1 MLLVKNAEIYAPE
14 YLGKK
19 DLLICG
25 GKIEC
30 IQDSIR
36 ELPVE
41 CEVLD
46 AEGKILT
53 PGFLDQ
59 HVHITGGGGEGSFH
73 TRTPE
78 LQMSELVENGITT
91 VVGLLGTD
99 GITRSVDNLYAKTRV
114 LCEEGVSAYMLTGAY
129 GYPSTTITD
138 SVQKD
143 IVFIEEIIGCKLALS
158 DHRSSHVTSEE
169 LMNLASDVRVAGMLS
184 KKAGIL
190 TLHLGDEK
198 QGLQMVMDILD
209 QTDIPIKT
217 FQPTHVN
224 RNPALLQQ
232 AIAFAKRGGT
242 IDITCDSTEGVY
254 QALMKIKEE
263 GVCMDQVTLS
273 SDGQGSWSKYDAQ
286 GNLLQIGVSDV
297 DTIYKQIVYLVKQ
310 KNWSMEDALAL
321 GCRNVAKALEL
332 YPKKGVIQKGSDA
345 DLLLWDKDLNLDTV
359 IAQGNILMKNG
370 KLLTKEMF

>member
-1 MLLVKNAEIYAPE
+1 MLQIKNAHVYAPQDK
-14 YLGKK
+14 GIQ
-19 DLLICG
+19 DVWIAG
-25 GKIEC
+25 GKIEAVSKTLPIINGIDC
-30 IQDSIR
+30 I
-36 ELPVE
+36 
-41 CEVLD
+41 D
-46 AEGKILT
+46 ATGKILT
-53 PGFLDQ
+53 PGLIDR
-59 HVHITGGGGEGSFH
+59 HVHITGGGGEGGFCTQAPAVTASRLIH
-73 TRTPE
+73 GG
-78 LQMSELVENGITT
+78 LTT
-91 VVGLLGTD
+91 VIGLLGTD
-99 GITRSVDNLYAKTRV
+99 GITRSVQNLVAKAKGLKDQGISV
-114 LCEEGVSAYMLTGAY
+114 YCMTGAY

-158 DHRSSHVTSEE
+158 DHRSSHVTSEK
-169 LMNLASDVRVAGMLS
+169 LMHLASDVRVAGMLS

-224 RNPALLQQ
+224 RNLALLQQ
-232 AIAFAKRGGT
+232 AIGFAKRGGT

-273 SDGQGSWSKYDAQ
+273 SDGQGSWSKYDAR

-332 YPKKGVIQKGSDA
+332 YPQKGVIQKGSDA

>member
-1 MLLVKNAEIYAPE
+1 MLQIKNAHVYAPQDK
-14 YLGKK
+14 GIQ
-19 DLLICG
+19 DVWIAG
-25 GKIEC
+25 GKIEAVSKTLPIINGIDC
-30 IQDSIR
+30 I
-36 ELPVE
+36 
-41 CEVLD
+41 D
-46 AEGKILT
+46 ATGKILT
-53 PGFLDQ
+53 PGLIDR
-59 HVHITGGGGEGSFH
+59 HVHITGGGGEGGFCTQAPAVTASRLIH
-73 TRTPE
+73 GG
-78 LQMSELVENGITT
+78 LTT

-99 GITRSVDNLYAKTRV
+99 GITRSVENLVAKAKA
-114 LCEEGVSAYMLTGAY
+114 LKEQGISAYCMTGAY
-129 GYPSTTITD
+129 GYPSPTITD

-143 IVFIEEIIGCKLALS
+143 IVFVEEIIGCKLALS

-169 LMNLASDVRVAGMLS
+169 LMHLASDVRVAGMLS

>member
-1 MLLVKNAEIYAPE
+1 MLQIKNAQVYAPQDK
-14 YLGKK
+14 GIQ
-19 DLLICG
+19 DVWIAG
-25 GKIEC
+25 GKIEAVSKTLPIIEGIDC
-30 IQDSIR
+30 I
-36 ELPVE
+36 
-41 CEVLD
+41 D
-46 AEGKILT
+46 ATGKILT
-53 PGFLDQ
+53 PGLIDR
-59 HVHITGGGGEGSFH
+59 HVHITGGGGEGGFCTQAPAVTASRLIH
-73 TRTPE
+73 GG
-78 LQMSELVENGITT
+78 LTT

-99 GITRSVDNLYAKTRV
+99 GITRSVENLVAKAKALKEQGISV
-114 LCEEGVSAYMLTGAY
+114 YCMTGAY

-143 IVFIEEIIGCKLALS
+143 IVFVEEIIGCKLALS

-297 DTIYKQIVYLVKQ
+297 DTIYKQIIYLVEQ

>member
-1 MLLVKNAEIYAPE
+1 MLQIKNAHVYAPQDK
-14 YLGKK
+14 GIQ
-19 DLLICG
+19 DVWIAG
-25 GKIEC
+25 GKIEVVSKTLPIIDGIDC
-30 IQDSIR
+30 I
-36 ELPVE
+36 
-41 CEVLD
+41 D
-46 AEGKILT
+46 ATGKILT
-53 PGFLDQ
+53 PGLIDR
-59 HVHITGGGGEGSFH
+59 HVHITGGGGEGGFCTQAPAVTASRLIH
-73 TRTPE
+73 GG
-78 LQMSELVENGITT
+78 LTT

-99 GITRSVDNLYAKTRV
+99 GITRSVENLVAKAKGLKDQGISV
-114 LCEEGVSAYMLTGAY
+114 YCMTGAY
-129 GYPSTTITD
+129 GYPSITITD

-158 DHRSSHVTSEE
+158 DHRSSHVTFEE
-169 LMNLASDVRVAGMLS
+169 LMHLASDVRVAGMLS

-332 YPKKGVIQKGSDA
+332 YPQKGVIQKGSDA

-359 IAQGNILMKNG
+359 IAQGNILMKDG

>member
-1 MLLVKNAEIYAPE
+1 MLQIKNAHVYAPQDK
-14 YLGKK
+14 GIQ
-19 DLLICG
+19 DVWIAG
-25 GKIEC
+25 GKIEAVSKTLPIINGIDC
-30 IQDSIR
+30 I
-36 ELPVE
+36 
-41 CEVLD
+41 D
-46 AEGKILT
+46 ATGKILT
-53 PGFLDQ
+53 PGLIDR
-59 HVHITGGGGEGSFH
+59 HVHITGGGGEGGFCTQAPAVTASRLIH
-73 TRTPE
+73 GG
-78 LQMSELVENGITT
+78 LTT

-99 GITRSVDNLYAKTRV
+99 GITRNVENLVAKAKALKEQGISVY
-114 LCEEGVSAYMLTGAY
+114 CMTGAY
-129 GYPSTTITD
+129 GYPSITITD

-143 IVFIEEIIGCKLALS
+143 IVFVEEIIGCKLALS

-169 LMNLASDVRVAGMLS
+169 LMHLASDVRVAGMLS

>member
-1 MLLVKNAEIYAPE
+1 MLQIKNAHVYAPQDK
-14 YLGKK
+14 GIQ
-19 DLLICG
+19 DVWIAG
-25 GKIEC
+25 GKIEVVSKTLPIIDGIDC
-30 IQDSIR
+30 I
-36 ELPVE
+36 
-41 CEVLD
+41 D
-46 AEGKILT
+46 ATGKILT
-53 PGFLDQ
+53 PGLIDR
-59 HVHITGGGGEGSFH
+59 HVHITGGGGEGGFCTQAPAVTASRLIH
-73 TRTPE
+73 GG
-78 LQMSELVENGITT
+78 LTT

-99 GITRSVDNLYAKTRV
+99 GITRSVENLVAKAKGLKDQGISV
-114 LCEEGVSAYMLTGAY
+114 YCMTGAY
-129 GYPSTTITD
+129 GYPSITITD

-143 IVFIEEIIGCKLALS
+143 IVFVEEIIGCKLALS

-169 LMNLASDVRVAGMLS
+169 LMHLASDVRVAGMLS

-224 RNPALLQQ
+224 RNLALLQQ

-273 SDGQGSWSKYDAQ
+273 SDGQGSWSKYGAR

-332 YPKKGVIQKGSDA
+332 YPQKGVIQKSSDA

>member
-1 MLLVKNAEIYAPE
+1 MLQIKNAHVYAPQDK
-14 YLGKK
+14 GIQ
-19 DLLICG
+19 DVWIAG
-25 GKIEC
+25 GKIEAVSKTLPIIDGIDC
-30 IQDSIR
+30 I
-36 ELPVE
+36 
-41 CEVLD
+41 D
-46 AEGKILT
+46 ATGKILT
-53 PGFLDQ
+53 PGLIDR
-59 HVHITGGGGEGSFH
+59 HVHITGGGGEGGFCTQAPAVTASRLIH
-73 TRTPE
+73 GG
-78 LQMSELVENGITT
+78 LTT
-91 VVGLLGTD
+91 VIGLLGTD
-99 GITRSVDNLYAKTRV
+99 GITRSVENLVARAKGLKDQGISV
-114 LCEEGVSAYMLTGAY
+114 YCMTGAY
-129 GYPSTTITD
+129 GYPSITITD

-143 IVFIEEIIGCKLALS
+143 IVFVEEIIGCKLALS

-169 LMNLASDVRVAGMLS
+169 LMHLASDVRVAGMLS

-224 RNPALLQQ
+224 RNLALLQQ
-232 AIAFAKRGGT
+232 AIGFAKRGGS

-273 SDGQGSWSKYDAQ
+273 SDGQGSWSKYDAR

-332 YPKKGVIQKGSDA
+332 YPQKGVIQKGSDA
-345 DLLLWDKDLNLDTV
+345 ALLLWDKDLNLDTV

>member
-1 MLLVKNAEIYAPE
+1 MLQIKNAHVYAPQDK
-14 YLGKK
+14 GIQ
-19 DLLICG
+19 DVWIAG
-25 GKIEC
+25 GKIEAVSKTLPIIDGIDC
-30 IQDSIR
+30 I
-36 ELPVE
+36 
-41 CEVLD
+41 D
-46 AEGKILT
+46 ATGKILT
-53 PGFLDQ
+53 PGLIDR
-59 HVHITGGGGEGSFH
+59 HVHITGGGGEGGFCTQAPAVTASRLIH
-73 TRTPE
+73 GG
-78 LQMSELVENGITT
+78 LTT
-91 VVGLLGTD
+91 VIGLLGTD
-99 GITRSVDNLYAKTRV
+99 GITRSVENLVARAKGLKDQGISV
-114 LCEEGVSAYMLTGAY
+114 YCMTGAY
-129 GYPSTTITD
+129 GYPSITITD

-143 IVFIEEIIGCKLALS
+143 IVFVEEIIGCKLALS

-169 LMNLASDVRVAGMLS
+169 LMHLASDVRVAGMLS

-209 QTDIPIKT
+209 QTDIPVKT

-224 RNPALLQQ
+224 RNLALLQQ
-232 AIAFAKRGGT
+232 AIGFAKRGGS

-273 SDGQGSWSKYDAQ
+273 SDGQGSWSKYDAR

-332 YPKKGVIQKGSDA
+332 YPQKGVIQKGSDA

>member
-1 MLLVKNAEIYAPE
+1 MLQIKNAHVYAPQDK
-14 YLGKK
+14 GIQ
-19 DLLICG
+19 DVWIAG
-25 GKIEC
+25 GKIEVVSKTLPIIDGIDC
-30 IQDSIR
+30 I
-36 ELPVE
+36 
-41 CEVLD
+41 D
-46 AEGKILT
+46 ATGKILT
-53 PGFLDQ
+53 PGLIDR
-59 HVHITGGGGEGSFH
+59 HVHITGGGGEGGFCTQAPAVTAS
-73 TRTPE
+73 R
-78 LQMSELVENGITT
+78 LIYGGLTT

-99 GITRSVDNLYAKTRV
+99 GITRSVENLVAKAKGLKDQGISV
-114 LCEEGVSAYMLTGAY
+114 YCMTGAY

-143 IVFIEEIIGCKLALS
+143 IVFVEEIIGCKLALS

-169 LMNLASDVRVAGMLS
+169 LMHLASDVRVAGMLS

-209 QTDIPIKT
+209 QTDISIKT

-224 RNPALLQQ
+224 RNLALLQQ
-232 AIAFAKRGGT
+232 AIGFAKRGGT

-273 SDGQGSWSKYDAQ
+273 SDGQGSWSKYDAR
-286 GNLLQIGVSDV
+286 GNLLQIGVSYV

-332 YPKKGVIQKGSDA
+332 YPQKGVIQKGSDA

>member
-1 MLLVKNAEIYAPE
+1 MLQIKNAHVYAPQDK
-14 YLGKK
+14 GIQ
-19 DLLICG
+19 DVWIAG
-25 GKIEC
+25 GKIEVVSKTLPIIDGIDC
-30 IQDSIR
+30 I
-36 ELPVE
+36 
-41 CEVLD
+41 D
-46 AEGKILT
+46 ATGKILT
-53 PGFLDQ
+53 PGLIDR
-59 HVHITGGGGEGSFH
+59 HVHITGGGGEGGFCTQAPAVTASRLIH
-73 TRTPE
+73 GG
-78 LQMSELVENGITT
+78 LTT

-99 GITRSVDNLYAKTRV
+99 GITRSVENLVAKAKGLKDQGISV
-114 LCEEGVSAYMLTGAY
+114 YCMTGAY
-129 GYPSTTITD
+129 GYPSITITD

-143 IVFIEEIIGCKLALS
+143 IVFVEEIIGCKLALS

-169 LMNLASDVRVAGMLS
+169 LMHLASDVRVAGMLS

-224 RNPALLQQ
+224 RNLALLQQ
-232 AIAFAKRGGT
+232 AIGFAKRGGT

-273 SDGQGSWSKYDAQ
+273 SDGQGSWSKYDAR

-310 KNWSMEDALAL
+310 KNWSMEDTLAL

-332 YPKKGVIQKGSDA
+332 YPQKGVIQKGGDA

>member
-1 MLLVKNAEIYAPE
+1 MLQIKNAHVYAPQDK
-14 YLGKK
+14 GIQ
-19 DLLICG
+19 DVWIAG
-25 GKIEC
+25 GKIEAVSKTLPIINGIDC
-30 IQDSIR
+30 I
-36 ELPVE
+36 
-41 CEVLD
+41 D
-46 AEGKILT
+46 ATGKILT
-53 PGFLDQ
+53 PGLIDR
-59 HVHITGGGGEGSFH
+59 HVHITGGGGEGGFCTQAPAVTASRLIH
-73 TRTPE
+73 GG
-78 LQMSELVENGITT
+78 LTT
-91 VVGLLGTD
+91 VIGLLGTD
-99 GITRSVDNLYAKTRV
+99 GITRSVENLVAKAKALKEQGISV
-114 LCEEGVSAYMLTGAY
+114 YCMTGAY

-169 LMNLASDVRVAGMLS
+169 LMHLASDVRVAGMLS

-190 TLHLGDEK
+190 TLHLGDEI

>member
-1 MLLVKNAEIYAPE
+1 MLQIKNAHVYAPQDK
-14 YLGKK
+14 GIQ
-19 DLLICG
+19 DVWIAG
-25 GKIEC
+25 GKIEVVSKTLPIIDGIDC
-30 IQDSIR
+30 I
-36 ELPVE
+36 
-41 CEVLD
+41 D
-46 AEGKILT
+46 ATGKILT
-53 PGFLDQ
+53 PGLIDR
-59 HVHITGGGGEGSFH
+59 HVHITGGGGEGGFCTQAPAVTAS
-73 TRTPE
+73 R
-78 LQMSELVENGITT
+78 LIYGGLTT

-99 GITRSVDNLYAKTRV
+99 GITRSVENLVAKAKGLKDQGISV
-114 LCEEGVSAYMLTGAY
+114 YCMTGAY

-143 IVFIEEIIGCKLALS
+143 IVFVEEIIGCKLALS

-169 LMNLASDVRVAGMLS
+169 LMHLASDVRVAGMLS

-190 TLHLGDEK
+190 TLHLGNEK

-224 RNPALLQQ
+224 RNLALLQQ
-232 AIAFAKRGGT
+232 AIGFAKRGGT

-273 SDGQGSWSKYDAQ
+273 SDGQGSWSKYDAR
-286 GNLLQIGVSDV
+286 GNLLQIGVSYV

-332 YPKKGVIQKGSDA
+332 YPQKGVIQKGSDA

>member
-1 MLLVKNAEIYAPE
+1 MLQIKNAQVYAPQDK
-14 YLGKK
+14 GIQ
-19 DLLICG
+19 DVWIAG
-25 GKIEC
+25 GKIEAVSKTLPIIEGIDC
-30 IQDSIR
+30 I
-36 ELPVE
+36 
-41 CEVLD
+41 D
-46 AEGKILT
+46 ATGKILT
-53 PGFLDQ
+53 PGLIDR
-59 HVHITGGGGEGSFH
+59 HVHITGGGGEGGFCTQAPAVTASRLIH
-73 TRTPE
+73 GG
-78 LQMSELVENGITT
+78 LTT
-91 VVGLLGTD
+91 VIGLLGTD
-99 GITRSVDNLYAKTRV
+99 GITRSVQNLVAKAKALKEQEISV
-114 LCEEGVSAYMLTGAY
+114 YCMTGAY
-129 GYPSTTITD
+129 GYPSITITD

-169 LMNLASDVRVAGMLS
+169 LMHLASDVRVAGMLS

-232 AIAFAKRGGT
+232 AIGFAKRGGT

-273 SDGQGSWSKYDAQ
+273 SDGQGSWSKYDAR

-310 KNWSMEDALAL
+310 KNWSMEDTLAL

-332 YPKKGVIQKGSDA
+332 YPQKGVIQKGSDA

-359 IAQGNILMKNG
+359 IAQGNILMKDG

>member
-1 MLLVKNAEIYAPE
+1 MLQIKNAHVYAPQDK
-14 YLGKK
+14 GIQ
-19 DLLICG
+19 DVWIAG
-25 GKIEC
+25 GKIEAVSKTLPIINGIDC
-30 IQDSIR
+30 I
-36 ELPVE
+36 
-41 CEVLD
+41 D
-46 AEGKILT
+46 ATGKILT
-53 PGFLDQ
+53 PGLIDR
-59 HVHITGGGGEGSFH
+59 HVHITGGGGEGGFCTQAPAVTASCLIH
-73 TRTPE
+73 GG
-78 LQMSELVENGITT
+78 LTT
-91 VVGLLGTD
+91 VIGLLGTD
-99 GITRSVDNLYAKTRV
+99 GITRSVENLVAKAKGLKDQGISV
-114 LCEEGVSAYMLTGAY
+114 YCMTGAY

-158 DHRSSHVTSEE
+158 DHRSSHVTSEK
-169 LMNLASDVRVAGMLS
+169 LMHLASDVRVAGMLS

-224 RNPALLQQ
+224 RNLALLQQ
-232 AIAFAKRGGT
+232 AIGFAKRGGT

-273 SDGQGSWSKYDAQ
+273 SDGQGSWSKYDAR

-332 YPKKGVIQKGSDA
+332 YPQKGVIQKGSDA